1 MRKVK
6 EEYVPID
13 FLAYTIEDS
22 ASRTLKNAS
31 DQEAEEQPSKDS
43 LGKYVDPDEKLWRI
57 SSLTASVDD
66 ETKILVVPVPESKR
80 KVKVMDTRYAVKT
93 YGDLLDAIRGV
104 QLSLS
109 DVDG

>member
-1 MRKVK
+1 M
-6 EEYVPID
+6 
-13 FLAYTIEDS
+13 
-22 ASRTLKNAS
+22 
-31 DQEAEEQPSKDS
+31 
-43 LGKYVDPDEKLWRI
+43 
-57 SSLTASVDD
+57 
-66 ETKILVVPVPESKR
+66 PVPESKR